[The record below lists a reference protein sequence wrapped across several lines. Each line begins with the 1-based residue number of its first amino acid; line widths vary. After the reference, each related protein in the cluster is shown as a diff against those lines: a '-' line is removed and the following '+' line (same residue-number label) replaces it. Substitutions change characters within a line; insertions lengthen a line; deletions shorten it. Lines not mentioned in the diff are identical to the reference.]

1 MPAQSRCLGFVM
13 IDRIVRF
20 LNRILV
26 NAILDIDF
34 YNLEPA
40 PRTGALIVAGNHL
53 GVLDAL
59 VVFSVVDKR
68 DYIVLVAEY
77 HSQYAFRRWLA
88 KIVGAIFVD
97 RYQADFAALR
107 EVMKRLNQGGILI
120 ISPEGTRSKTGGLL
134 PGQPGTAYL
143 SSKTGIPV
151 LPVSIVG
158 SEDRL
163 IFANLKRLRRSPVKV
178 VFGEP
183 ISFPPVFRE
192 GREKALQ
199 GYTDEIMCQIAAL
212 LPEEYR
218 GVYADHPRLKQL
230 LDENELEMRSE

>member
-1 MPAQSRCLGFVM
+1 MM
-13 IDRIVRF
+13 DRIVRF
-20 LNRILV
+20 LNRMLV
-26 NAILDIDF
+26 KAILDIKF
-34 YNLEPA
+34 YNLDSQ
-40 PRTGALIVAGNHL
+40 PREGALIVAGNHL

-59 VVFSVVDKR
+59 IVFSVIDKR
-68 DYIVLVAEY
+68 DYIVMVAEY
-77 HSQYAFRRWLA
+77 HKNYAFRRWLG

-107 EVMKRLNQGGILI
+107 EVMKRLNQGGVLI

-143 SSKTGIPV
+143 ASKTGISV
-151 LPVSIVG
+151 LPVGIVG

-163 IFANLKRLRRSPVKV
+163 ILANLKRLRRSPVKV
-178 VFGEP
+178 VFGDA
-183 ISFPPVFRE
+183 IRFAPVSRE
-192 GREKALQ
+192 GREQALQ

-218 GVYADHPRLKQL
+218 GEYANHPRLKQL
-230 LDENELEMRSE
+230 LDDKSLEMKVE

>member
-1 MPAQSRCLGFVM
+1 M

-20 LNRILV
+20 LNRMLV
-26 NAILDIDF
+26 KAILDIKF
-34 YNLEPA
+34 YNLDSQ
-40 PRTGALIVAGNHL
+40 PREGALIVAGNHL

-59 VVFSVVDKR
+59 MVFSVIDKR
-68 DYIVLVAEY
+68 DYIVMVAEY
-77 HSQYAFRRWLA
+77 HKNYAFRRWLG

-107 EVMKRLNQGGILI
+107 EVMKRLNQGGVLI

-143 SSKTGIPV
+143 ASKTGISV

-163 IFANLKRLRRSPVKV
+163 ILVNLKRLRRSPVKV
-178 VFGEP
+178 VFGEA
-183 ISFPPVFRE
+183 IRFAPVSRE
-192 GREKALQ
+192 GREQALQ
-199 GYTDEIMCQIAAL
+199 GYTDEIMCQIASL

-218 GVYADHPRLKQL
+218 GEYANHPRLKQL
-230 LDENELEMRSE
+230 LDDKSLEMKVE